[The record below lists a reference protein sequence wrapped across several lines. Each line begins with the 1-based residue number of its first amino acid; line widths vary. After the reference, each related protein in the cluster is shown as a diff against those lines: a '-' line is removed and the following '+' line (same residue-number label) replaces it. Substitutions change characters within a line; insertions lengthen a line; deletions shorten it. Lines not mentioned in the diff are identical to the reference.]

1 MVLTS
6 LFDLKDA
13 LHPGNDFVRRGVG
26 WLVQIDDTVSLQ
38 LVHGAGSRRP
48 SARKRGEMVGLNI
61 QLVEVLSLHKVSGQ
75 VS

>member
-1 MVLTS
+1 M
-6 LFDLKDA
+6 
-13 LHPGNDFVRRGVG
+13 RRGVG

-38 LVHGAGSRRP
+38 LDHGAGSRRP